1 MPLFRDVSGCA
12 VAGAAKKDEI
22 FVFRLGFFFLLRPF
36 FFSPRRRHGVAT
48 GTPSAK
54 VALRNSAEVAL
65 REVTV
70 LLVAFFGVL
79 PGFTGFYR
87 VLPGYAGFH
96 RVLLGFNS
104 NSLAPTGFQRVFHGF
119 YWALLGFNR
128 VLLGFIAFTGFQQ
141 GFTGFYCFFL
151 YITGFHQVSTW
162 FNWVKPS

>member
-119 YWALLGFNR
+119 YWFLLGS
-128 VLLGFIAFTGFQQ
+128 TGFQQ
-141 GFTGFYCFFL
+141 GFTGFHCIYWVS
-151 YITGFHQVSTW
+151 TGFYRILLFFFVYYWVSPS
-162 FNWVKPS
+162 FNLV